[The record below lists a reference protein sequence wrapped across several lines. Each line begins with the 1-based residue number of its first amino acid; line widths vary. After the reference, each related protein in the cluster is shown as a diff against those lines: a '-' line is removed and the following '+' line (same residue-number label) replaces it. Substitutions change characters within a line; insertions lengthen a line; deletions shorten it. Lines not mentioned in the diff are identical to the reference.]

1 MKGIFVTLGFTSL
14 LISGCSSET
23 VRHKTLVQRV
33 DPASTLDTDI
43 TFSAEDLHQS
53 VEKMVS
59 SMLRSKIFH
68 KKVVIDVWD
77 VENATDEHVDTR
89 AITDSIKTTIIKS
102 GKAVFIGSRMREALQ
117 KELAYQNKNPYS
129 DKKHA
134 RKIGKQFGADYIL
147 KGRLVSIKQRNSQL
161 EDFYYKLTLELQ
173 SVETGAIVWIE
184 EKKFRKKRAVGEF

>member
-1 MKGIFVTLGFTSL
+1 MKGIVLILGVTFVFVT
-14 LISGCSSET
+14 GCSSGAMHQ
-23 VRHKTLVQRV
+23 RALVQRV

-59 SMLRSKIFH
+59 SMLRRKIFH

-77 VENATDEHVDTR
+77 VENVTDEHIDTR

-102 GKAVFIGSRMREALQ
+102 GKAVFIDGRMREALQ
-117 KELAYQNKNPYS
+117 KELAYQNKSSYS
-129 DKKHA
+129 DKKTA
-134 RKIGKQFGADYIL
+134 KKIGKQLGADYIL

-184 EKKFRKKRAVGEF
+184 EKKFRKKRVVGEF